1 MVDVDAKME
10 RASSAKYVQ
19 RKGGFAGNVG
29 KRAWSSKGK
38 KRSGGIV

>member
-19 RKGGFAGNVG
+19 IKGGFAGNVG
-29 KRAWSSKGK
+29 KRVWASKGK
-38 KRSGGIV
+38 KRSGGIA